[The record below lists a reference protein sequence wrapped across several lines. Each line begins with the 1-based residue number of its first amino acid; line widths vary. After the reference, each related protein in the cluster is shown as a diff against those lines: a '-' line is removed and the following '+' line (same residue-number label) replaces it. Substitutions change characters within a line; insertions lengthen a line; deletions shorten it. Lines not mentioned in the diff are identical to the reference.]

1 MEMKNINLPL
11 IALRGMTVLPDM
23 VIHFDISRK
32 KSIHAVEKAMEKD
45 QKIFLATQVDPEV
58 SDPEYEDLYHVGT
71 LVKIKQLIKLPN
83 SVVRVLVEGVKKG
96 TLEGVT
102 QADGMLVA
110 EVAVNEQP
118 PQELDPTLNK
128 AMLTGLRELIR
139 QYALANP
146 RMSRDI
152 LKQWLG
158 MNSARKLLERFTI
171 DYPMEYRERQH
182 MLELDSLEEM
192 YEYAGKLFFKSID
205 LSDSESIRKSVFKE
219 FVGNKVVL
227 DVYVNNAAM
236 AYDDIVTN
244 LNLDRLKAMYAV
256 NVFTPM
262 MMTKYAIRNMLL
274 HHTRGS
280 IVHIS
285 SISAHTG
292 YKGLAMYASS
302 KGALEAFSKDTARE
316 WGGLGIRSNVR
327 SVAETVSFLVSE
339 KACSITGQN
348 IHVDNGTI

>member
-1 MEMKNINLPL
+1 MNVLVTGCS
-11 IALRGMTVLPDM
+11 RG
-23 VIHFDISRK
+23 
-32 KSIHAVEKAMEKD
+32 
-45 QKIFLATQVDPEV
+45 
-58 SDPEYEDLYHVGT
+58 VG
-71 LVKIKQLIKLPN
+71 LEIC
-83 SVVRVLVEGVKKG
+83 RVLLEQGNTVYGVARSYTDEFKA
-96 TLEGVT
+96 LE
-102 QADGMLVA
+102 A
-110 EVAVNEQP
+110 
-118 PQELDPTLNK
+118 
-128 AMLTGLRELIR
+128 
-139 QYALANP
+139 
-146 RMSRDI
+146 
-152 LKQWLG
+152 
-158 MNSARKLLERFTI
+158 
-171 DYPMEYRERQH
+171 
-182 MLELDSLEEM
+182 
-192 YEYAGKLFFKSID
+192 EYAGKLFFKSID

-316 WGGLGIRSNVR
+316 WGDGHSLQCGSAWIYGDSHELNSYRR
-327 SVAETVSFLVSE
+327 P
-339 KACSITGQN
+339 KR
-348 IHVDNGTI
+348 